1 MKRRL
6 IAYVR
11 SNRWMTFGFVMVLTI
26 MLIEVVGMFVNFL
39 FGLSFFLY
47 TLVFAI
53 ILGWAIISIQIR
65 LNSLLITNSVLHNR
79 WLMVKK

>member
-1 MKRRL
+1 
-6 IAYVR
+6 
-11 SNRWMTFGFVMVLTI
+11 MTFGFVMVLTI